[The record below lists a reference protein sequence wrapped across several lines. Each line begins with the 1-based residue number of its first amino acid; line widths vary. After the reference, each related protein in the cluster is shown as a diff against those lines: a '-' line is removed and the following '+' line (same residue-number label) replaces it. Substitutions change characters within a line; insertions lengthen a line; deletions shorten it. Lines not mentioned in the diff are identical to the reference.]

1 MRIVRAMFME
11 GAARLAGIAAVL
23 LGWRPGEFWAATPD
37 ELAGVLGALNG
48 EGAGAGA
55 MDRAGLEQMMAAERE
70 RQNG

>member
-1 MRIVRAMFME
+1 MFME

-23 LGWRPGEFWAATPD
+23 LGWRPAEFWAATPD
-37 ELAGVLGALNG
+37 ELAGVLGALTG
-48 EGAGAGA
+48 EGAGA

>member
-1 MRIVRAMFME
+1 MRIMRAMFME

-37 ELAGVLGALNG
+37 ELAGVLRALNG
-48 EGAGAGA
+48 EAEGAGA

-70 RQNG
+70 RGDG